1 MNNVLAWYMGLQ
13 STCGSNSNSRVYGI
27 TILSVL
33 LACHRNLLQQI
44 DLVEKEKEWKKN
56 ALCYPLHLGRA
67 LGRRRWQ

>member
-1 MNNVLAWYMGLQ
+1 MINVLAWYTGLQ
-13 STCGSNSNSRVYGI
+13 STCGSNSNNRVYGI

-33 LACHRNLLQQI
+33 LACHRNM
-44 DLVEKEKEWKKN
+44 VEKEKEWKKN